1 MENSLRIKATEDTPE
16 VNFNKDSGEFSLSGR
31 SLPEDA
37 FEFYRP
43 VKAWLKEYI
52 KQPNNNSDL
61 KISLDYFNSSSVKQ
75 LLELI
80 ILFEQILASGKKAS
94 IIWCY
99 SDGDDLMEIKG
110 REFESM
116 VGNIPFEFRIVS

>member
-16 VNFNKDSGEFSLSGR
+16 VNFNKDSGEFSLNGR

-80 ILFEQILASGKKAS
+80 MLFEEISVSGKKAS

-99 SDGDDLMEIKG
+99 SEGDDLMEIKG

-116 VGNIPFEFRIVS
+116 VEKIPFEFRVVS